1 AVRKSIN
8 IWQNSSENW
17 PDHDE
22 GGWSQRPRA
31 SGSGWT
37 DALETS
43 SSNGSGQ
50 DIESNWQDNSDSG
63 SSAWLQPKSNNIIV
77 DRNDK
82 EAWPSIGNKSESAS
96 ENGNDNASVKSGSVI
111 SISSTQGQSTSQE
124 TNNQG
129 KRAMQGQSA
138 SSMWSAN
145 SNFSGPDSNWGVGF
159 PSSSTA
165 NVNSLGWASVPST
178 SLSINS
184 QGHNMQSGASSAGSD
199 TYNSINSNPMLGSSR
214 FGWGAPGQGAGPNK
228 MSGPG
233 SVSQATSGGSGNTMQ
248 GLVSFSGAQQN
259 GPQAQLANRGNSGPS
274 NPPPPLQQQGN
285 STNTS
290 AFQAISGYQ
299 QKNGSASGDLGWS
312 GNSNLGMNPG
322 GTTTTSV
329 SGNNAQS
336 GDNLTSS
343 WGAST
348 SSSNDMSKPGTAMWG
363 NPSQN
368 SGSDWGITTSSQQGI
383 PAQQTQQSQ
392 QSAGMFNNSDSS
404 STNPGPANSSSQQ
417 RPSSWAQAAGKGLNL
432 HSSTSTATAAA
443 SATIDPRDEE
453 IRRAIENHEGWGRRP
468 IRQDTSWNVELSPK
482 AQRKFSSSAEPK
494 GTSSNM
500 WNSNNNNG
508 TAIWEANKDGTG
520 VWNNT
525 TGAQR
530 PGWNSGPPQKP
541 PEPVGSQWSGVPQE
555 KPIGAWGGGENSQP
569 PSNWG
574 QKTETGSWGGTAPAT
589 NQMGN
594 NWGDSTPH
602 TGNDGSPY
610 WAEPP
615 KPAGTN
621 YPPPTPR
628 MKPDDQWQNKPTGWG
643 DPSGPPDTKV
653 DDGTSIWAANAQ
665 QQARAGG
672 WGDTGQWNPAMG
684 KPPPS
689 AQNPGWVDGDM
700 NWNDPNRKESML
712 WNEEAGW
719 DDADMGT
726 WNDDTQEANS
736 SWNSATGWNRNKRE
750 SLKNFSG
757 KFPGGGQ
764 PPQRSR
770 LLQQLMDLGFK
781 KDDAQHALISNNM
794 NLQSALSD
802 LYGRQ
807 GASTKDDN
815 DMDVFLNGVKHKTP
829 GSNESDI
836 SDTQFD
842 SNSFVPN
849 INSMQNT
856 PLPNAQSQLP
866 NQYSFK
872 TPSLPQSSLNHVS
885 NPSIIFQ
892 KQKNS
897 INQPPQGQ
905 VRGQL
910 PTTQNVAAVQQQQ
923 VNQQQMAQQ
932 QILQQLR
939 MAVHAGLISPQ
950 LLNQQLPPTVLLM
963 LQQLLHNQQ
972 LLQQQVTTQ
981 QMLQQ
986 NKMGQ
991 NPLIQRQHLDQ
1002 VTSRINGIKQQIL
1015 ILQKQISQAQN
1026 NLLKPQAQQ
1035 QQQQQQQQ
1043 QNTSSVTDEQLN
1055 NIQPDMG
1062 NLVLSSSQSRLNQ
1075 WKRPTPEKESDGN
1088 PISCGASVS
1097 MTGGEQGT
1105 LNKAVGSK
1113 PTLHQSGSNPNLQ
1126 GFGDLG
1132 LTKLGMGGD
1141 QTWSATNTTSQNWPT
1156 TSASSTTSSQSTDSK
1171 ENSSNKESQ
1180 STNSTTS
1187 ATSATSTAASSSG
1200 SSITS
1205 TSVLNI
1211 NDTIPEFIPGKP
1223 WTGITKSV
1231 EDDPHIT
1238 PGSFSQ
1244 YPSVNTIKDD
1254 YLMSLTKSSSNT
1266 EESNSPWLS
1275 KTTAQTNR
1283 SMSLSDSFNNFA
1295 SDVWIPP
1302 LGQQKGGLST
1312 VGGLS
1317 RPPPGLQSGGK
1328 SGWTGTGGTGGF
1340 NRQHSWAGPRTDP
1353 ASIQQGSWS
1362 TANAS
1367 KFLIL
1372 KNLTPQIDGSTLR
1385 TLCMQ
1390 HGPLHA
1396 FYLFLNHGSALVQY
1410 SSKEEAIKAQKSLN
1424 TCVLGNTT
1432 IVAEFVSDYEAAR
1445 LVENQSA
1452 MSVPS
1457 QWSQPVSPAMY
1468 RQTGQLANRNDG
1480 LGNPSWK
1487 VVAPATNP
1495 NVSFSNPLPGNAGNV
1510 WGGGGIGEGGGNRSG
1525 LGVGSGSGGLWSI
1538 DDHAT
1543 NNFLGNML
1551 GGTM

>member
-1 AVRKSIN
+1 MQEIM
-8 IWQNSSENW
+8 
-17 PDHDE
+17 
-22 GGWSQRPRA
+22 
-31 SGSGWT
+31 GSNPSKGILKT
-37 DALETS
+37 FKNES
-43 SSNGSGQ
+43 SSHGSSQ
-50 DIESNWQDNSDSG
+50 DIGSNWQNNSDSG
-63 SSAWLQPKSNNIIV
+63 TSAWLQTKSNNIIV

-82 EAWPSIGNKSESAS
+82 EAWPSIGDKSESAS
-96 ENGNDNASVKSGSVI
+96 ENGDGNASVKSGSVI
-111 SISSTQGQSTSQE
+111 SLSSTRGQSTSQE
-124 TNNQG
+124 TNNQD
-129 KRAMQGQSA
+129 KSAMQSQSA

-159 PSSSTA
+159 PSSSAA
-165 NVNSLGWASVPST
+165 NVNSLGWASAPST
-178 SLSINS
+178 SLSMSNN

-214 FGWGAPGQGAGPNK
+214 FGWGAPGTLPGQGAGPNK

-233 SVSQATSGGSGNTMQ
+233 SQATSGGSGNTMQ

-259 GPQAQLANRGNSGPS
+259 GPQAQLGNRGNSGPS
-274 NPPPPLQQQGN
+274 NPSLQQQGN

-290 AFQAISGYQ
+290 AFQAMSGYQ
-299 QKNGSASGDLGWS
+299 QKNGSANGDLVWS
-312 GNSNLGMNPG
+312 GNTNLGMNPG

-343 WGAST
+343 WGAATT
-348 SSSNDMSKPGTAMWG
+348 SSSDMSKPGTAMWG
-363 NPSQN
+363 TPNQN

-383 PAQQTQQSQ
+383 PAQQTPQAQ
-392 QSAGMFNNSDSS
+392 QSAGMFNNPDSS
-404 STNPGPANSSSQQ
+404 STNAGPANNSSQQ

-432 HSSTSTATAAA
+432 HSSTSTATVPSAAA
-443 SATIDPRDEE
+443 AIDPREEE

-520 VWNNT
+520 VWNST

-530 PGWNSGPPQKP
+530 PGWSSGPPQKP
-541 PEPVGSQWSGVPQE
+541 PEPVGSQWSGVPPE
-555 KPIGAWGGGENSQP
+555 KPIGAWGGSENSQP

-574 QKTETGSWGGTAPAT
+574 QKTETGSWGGTASGT

-610 WAEPP
+610 WGEPP
-615 KPAGTN
+615 KPTGTN
-621 YPPPTPR
+621 YPPPTQR

-689 AQNPGWVDGDM
+689 APNTGWVDGDM
-700 NWNDPNRKESML
+700 NWNDPNR
-712 WNEEAGW
+712 
-719 DDADMGT
+719 
-726 WNDDTQEANS
+726 
-736 SWNSATGWNRNKRE
+736 
-750 SLKNFSG
+750 KNFSG

-807 GASTKDDN
+807 GPSANKDDN
-815 DMDVFLNGVKHKTP
+815 DMDVFLNGAKHKTP

-950 LLNQQLPPTVLLM
+950 LLNQQLPPAVLLM
-963 LQQLLHNQQ
+963 LQQLLQNQQ

-991 NPLIQRQHLDQ
+991 NPLLQRQHLEQ
-1002 VTSRINGIKQQIL
+1002 VTGRINGIKQQIL

-1035 QQQQQQQQ
+1035 QQQ
-1043 QNTSSVTDEQLN
+1043 NTSSVVDEPLN

-1062 NLVLSSSQSRLNQ
+1062 NLVISSSQSRLNQ
-1075 WKRPTPEKESDGN
+1075 WKRPTPEKESDGS
-1088 PISCGASVS
+1088 PVSCAASVS

-1113 PTLHQSGSNPNLQ
+1113 PTLHQSSSNPNLQ

-1141 QTWSATNTTSQNWPT
+1141 QTWSTTNTPSQNWPT
-1156 TSASSTTSSQSTDSK
+1156 TSAQSTTSSSQSTDSK
-1171 ENSSNKESQ
+1171 ENSNNKESQ
-1180 STNSTTS
+1180 STNSTSS
-1187 ATSATSTAASSSG
+1187 ATSATSTAANSG
-1200 SSITS
+1200 SGSITS

-1275 KTTAQTNR
+1275 KTTTQTNR
-1283 SMSLSDSFNNFA
+1283 SMSLSDSFNNFP

-1312 VGGLS
+1312 GGGLS

-1328 SGWTGTGGTGGF
+1328 TGWTGTGGF

-1495 NVSFSNPLPGNAGNV
+1495 NVSFNNPLPGNVGNV
-1510 WGGGGIGEGGGNRSG
+1510 WGGGGIGEGGGTRSG
-1525 LGVGSGSGGLWSI
+1525 LGVGSGIGSGSGGLWSI